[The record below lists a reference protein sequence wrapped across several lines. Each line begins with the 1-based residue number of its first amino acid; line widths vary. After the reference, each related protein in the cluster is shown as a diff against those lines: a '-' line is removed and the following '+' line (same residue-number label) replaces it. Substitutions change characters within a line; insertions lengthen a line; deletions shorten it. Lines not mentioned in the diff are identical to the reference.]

1 LFEFNFW
8 QHPPLLITFPPM
20 IPVGAKLF
28 FDVIVFLFGA
38 AIGSFLNV
46 CIYRMPAGKSI
57 VKPASHCGSCKTPI
71 AWYDNLPLVS
81 WFLLGGKCRHCGARF
96 SFRYWVVE
104 LLTGALFLAVWLQ
117 FGPDAWTLADE
128 EGLMPASQL
137 LPPLIVPIYWLL
149 LGGLIAA
156 TFIDLDHYIIPDEI
170 SIGGVVVG
178 FALSCAVPSLHGAEN
193 FLMGGLASAL
203 GIMVGSAVV
212 LWLAIF
218 GEVIFKKEAMGFG
231 DVKFMGMIGAFLG
244 WQATLFSLFAASL
257 VGAIVGVMWIA
268 MSRERRAM
276 GKKFSSEQAYYSLD
290 AWDLRG
296 EVDAASARSSIPF
309 GPFLALG
316 AVIWVFAGAHILKFC
331 RAWLAVEP

>member
-1 LFEFNFW
+1 
-8 QHPPLLITFPPM
+8 M

-28 FDVIVFLFGA
+28 FDGIVFLFGA
-38 AIGSFLNV
+38 SIGSFLNV
-46 CIYRMPAGKSI
+46 CIYRMPAEKSI

-96 SFRYWVVE
+96 SFRYWAVE
-104 LLTGALFLAVWLQ
+104 LLTASLFLWVWLQ
-117 FGPDAWTLADE
+117 FGPDVWTLAE
-128 EGLMPASQL
+128 FPASAL

-149 LGGLIAA
+149 LGGLIVA

-178 FALSCAVPSLHGAEN
+178 FVLSAAVPSLHGEEM
-193 FLMGGLASAL
+193 FLFGAWKSAL
-203 GIMVGSAVV
+203 GIVVGSAVV

-231 DVKFMGMIGAFLG
+231 DVKFLGMIGAFLG
-244 WQATLFSLFAASL
+244 WQATLFSLVVASF
-257 VGAIVGVMWIA
+257 VGAIVGVVWIA

-276 GKKFSSEQAYYSLD
+276 GKDLASEEAYYSLD
-290 AWDLRG
+290 AWNLRD
-296 EVDAASARSSIPF
+296 EVDTRAARSSIPF

-316 AVIWVFAGAHILKFC
+316 AVVWVFAGEKILAFC
-331 RAWLAVEP
+331 RAWFALEPSVRG